1 MGTDRVYRCFTL
13 FSNNFCM
20 VSKQILATKNLL
32 KFLLNLLIAR
42 LDFGA
47 IRTNFCDKDLFL
59 A

>member
-1 MGTDRVYRCFTL
+1 MA
-13 FSNNFCM
+13 
-20 VSKQILATKNLL
+20 SKQILATKNLL

-47 IRTNFCDKDLFL
+47 IRLIFYDKDLFL

>member
-1 MGTDRVYRCFTL
+1 
-13 FSNNFCM
+13 M
-20 VSKQILATKNLL
+20 VSKQILATENLL

-42 LDFGA
+42 LDFGV